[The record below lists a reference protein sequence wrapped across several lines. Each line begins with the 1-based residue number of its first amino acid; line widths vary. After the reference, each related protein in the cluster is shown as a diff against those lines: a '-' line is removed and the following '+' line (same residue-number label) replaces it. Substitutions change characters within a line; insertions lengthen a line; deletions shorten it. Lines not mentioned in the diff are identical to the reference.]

1 MYQGKHPH
9 FPQTMID
16 DSLIYHNQEW
26 KRLKAALFQLTDE
39 VKDKYDDFEPLIRY
53 FEYEMKKNNQH
64 DARKIS
70 DKLDGLR
77 QANLLFKPI
86 F

>member
-1 MYQGKHPH
+1 M
-9 FPQTMID
+9 
-16 DSLIYHNQEW
+16 
-26 KRLKAALFQLTDE
+26 FQLTDE